1 MSDLRNILLSLCHK
15 KGPLSIKTQKAVS
28 IARNG
33 FCTYDGTLF
42 RRLRERNGVPLY
54 GYLVTVVFRFEW
66 PFNWHTDIVCLVF
79 TQFFQFN
86 TDFR

>member
-1 MSDLRNILLSLCHK
+1 MSDLRNILENSFYK
-15 KGPLSIKTQKAVS
+15 KRPLSIKTQKAVS

-33 FCTYDGTLF
+33 FCVLY
-42 RRLRERNGVPLY
+42 ERNSVPLY

-66 PFNWHTDIVCLVF
+66 SFNWHTDIVCLVF

-86 TDFR
+86 ADFR